1 MNISFANGQR
11 LFLACLTLL
20 LLAQDGAGESRW
32 RFIHRLQSGMVYDN
46 NVQES
51 LHHPRAAPSL
61 RLMLNTKGL
70 YASDNHRWN
79 FSCAY
84 DGGGQFYQ
92 QIADE
97 NKTIHQVRL
106 DAFFNSTLIRIG
118 IKGGLRYKRFLGKKH
133 DYINGGIA
141 PYALLPLGRGFDL
154 EVCSRLKILDYRFTD
169 IYDHRKQENTLRLQ
183 KTIKSNLNVALRLM
197 HNPIFMQRAAY
208 EYNIQEDDW
217 QKKQSRQ
224 KDVESVVG
232 VEADWYAAGV
242 LINALYQYERYQS
255 NSDGVAYSRHGFTL
269 LAARTFSD
277 FLLRLIVALQ
287 QKRYLDNVFPYL
299 PLDLDRED
307 EENNFFIIDISRDLS
322 SRTSAVLRT
331 AWYSNESPYA
341 SLYYEKFEIHTGLEY
356 RF

>member
-1 MNISFANGQR
+1 MNISFVNGQR
-11 LFLACLTLL
+11 LFLTCLTLL
-20 LLAQDGAGESRW
+20 FLAQDGAGESRW

-79 FSCAY
+79 FHCAY

-97 NKTIHQVRL
+97 NKMIHQARL
-106 DAFFNSTLIRIG
+106 DVFFQSALIRVG
-118 IKGGLRYKRFLGKKH
+118 IKSGLRFKRFLGKKH

-154 EVCSRLKILDYRFTD
+154 EVGSRLKILDYRFND
-169 IYDHRKQENTLRLQ
+169 IYDHRKHENTLRLQ
-183 KTIKSNLNVALRLM
+183 KTIKPNISLALRLM
-197 HNPIFMQRAAY
+197 HNPVFMRRAAY

-224 KDVESVVG
+224 RDVERVVG

-242 LINALYQYERYQS
+242 LINVLYRYERYHS
-255 NSDGVAYSRHGFTL
+255 NSDGVAYRRHGFTL

-307 EENNFFIIDISRDLS
+307 EENNFFIFDISRDLS
-322 SRTSAVLRT
+322 SRINAVLRV